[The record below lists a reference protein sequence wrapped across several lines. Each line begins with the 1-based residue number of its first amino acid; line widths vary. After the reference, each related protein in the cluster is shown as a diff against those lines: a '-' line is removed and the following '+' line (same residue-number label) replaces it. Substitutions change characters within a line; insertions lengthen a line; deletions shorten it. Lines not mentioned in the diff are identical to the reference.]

1 MSTAP
6 HREDLAT
13 AIARMPVVG
22 TLGITVA
29 HLAPGRSELHLG
41 IRPELTFDGRT
52 VQGGVVGVLADF
64 AGVSAAAAALPE
76 GWAATTVS
84 FSVSNLAPARGARL
98 VALGHARRSGRQL
111 GSSTVEVYAEDGAG
125 ERRLVATATTTSVPV
140 APAAAPGERAPHAGG

>member
-1 MSTAP
+1 MPSAP
-6 HREDLAT
+6 HREDLAA
-13 AIARMPVVG
+13 AIARMPVVE

-29 HLAPGRSELHLG
+29 HLGPGRSEVHLA

-84 FSVSNLAPARGARL
+84 FTVSNLAPARGVRL
-98 VALGHARRSGRQL
+98 VALGHARLSGRRL

-125 ERRLVATATTTSVPV
+125 ERRLVATATTMSIPV
-140 APAAAPGERAPHAGG
+140 APDAPPAEPGVHGGG